1 MYDSEGDADIGGSDN
16 GSDNASG
23 SEDEDPEVE
32 VENKYFEAKELAE
45 EDPREGLTAF
55 EEVLDLASKLKKKD
69 DEEKNWGFK
78 ALKRIIK
85 LNHQLKKHDKVKE
98 KYQRMLKDF
107 SAVLVSQE
115 KALNNLLD
123 AIAESP
129 HIKDLYDLTLESFEK
144 NGNKKA
150 CLRLELRLTKVLAQ
164 KKDFVTLEKK
174 LRKMHAECQTPD
186 GRDDP
191 SKGNQLMEI
200 YAMEIS
206 MHSARANYRKLKELY
221 EKALQIKGL
230 CNPKISGIIHEC
242 GGKMHMR
249 ERNWVNANTDFFE
262 AFKNYD
268 DAGARS
274 DSVKCLKYLVLANML
289 SGSKINPFDEQR
301 AKSYQNNKD
310 IRAMIDLIDAYQRH
324 VIKAFEKVLKENK
337 EAILG
342 DEFIADYIQDL
353 MKSLRSEVLLELIQ
367 PYTNISLPFISKE
380 LNITPK
386 EVEDLLVELILDN
399 KIRGHIDQVNQMLL
413 LSATKSSS
421 YWKYRSIQKWTD
433 NLTSLEK
440 TILGRVN

>member
-1 MYDSEGDADIGGSDN
+1 
-16 GSDNASG
+16 
-23 SEDEDPEVE
+23 
-32 VENKYFEAKELAE
+32 
-45 EDPREGLTAF
+45 
-55 EEVLDLASKLKKKD
+55 
-69 DEEKNWGFK
+69 
-78 ALKRIIK
+78 
-85 LNHQLKKHDKVKE
+85 
-98 KYQRMLKDF
+98 
-107 SAVLVSQE
+107 
-115 KALNNLLD
+115 
-123 AIAESP
+123 
-129 HIKDLYDLTLESFEK
+129 
-144 NGNKKA
+144 
-150 CLRLELRLTKVLAQ
+150 
-164 KKDFVTLEKK
+164 
-174 LRKMHAECQTPD
+174 
-186 GRDDP
+186 
-191 SKGNQLMEI
+191 
-200 YAMEIS
+200 
-206 MHSARANYRKLKELY
+206 
-221 EKALQIKGL
+221 
-230 CNPKISGIIHEC
+230 
-242 GGKMHMR
+242 
-249 ERNWVNANTDFFE
+249 
-262 AFKNYD
+262 
-268 DAGARS
+268 
-274 DSVKCLKYLVLANML
+274 ML

-413 LSATKSSS
+413 LSATKYVLITPNTIIIYTNPRYCRSSS